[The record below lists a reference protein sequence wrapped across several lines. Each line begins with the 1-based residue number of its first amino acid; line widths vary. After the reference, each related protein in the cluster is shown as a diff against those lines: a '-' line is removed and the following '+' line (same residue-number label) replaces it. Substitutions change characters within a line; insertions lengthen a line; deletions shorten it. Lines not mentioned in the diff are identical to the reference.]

1 MQTLKW
7 QFLADTF
14 TEYQRMCVVHL
25 GLPYWELCFAETCHL
40 PSWAEQL
47 FLLLAP
53 HLLES
58 NETRRNH
65 RNALSPSEP
74 IVYNQ
79 LDLLV
84 FRAKT
89 KCHKQTPKYK
99 WNDAL
104 ILIAVCHFISNT
116 TYTNLCYNTI
126 RLQTTRC
133 RTQFWHR
140 ANKNYLHIV
149 CFSFTNKWDSNL
161 KLRSIFRITYASSLR

>member
-1 MQTLKW
+1 MCLVYETLETINPKIYLIEMQTLKW

-58 NETRRNH
+58 SETRRNH
-65 RNALSPSEP
+65 RYALSPSEP

-79 LDLLV
+79 LDPLV

-89 KCHKQTPKYK
+89 KSHKQTPKYK
-99 WNDAL
+99 WK
-104 ILIAVCHFISNT
+104 FEK
-116 TYTNLCYNTI
+116 
-126 RLQTTRC
+126 R
-133 RTQFWHR
+133 
-140 ANKNYLHIV
+140 
-149 CFSFTNKWDSNL
+149 
-161 KLRSIFRITYASSLR
+161 RSIAWKNKIKKNAARMYFCFHFYY